1 MLAEKIKAKKFYIHN
16 KEWVDSMEQFDE
28 NMDWNGSMEE
38 GGGHWD
44 DHDYAQGLDPR

>member
-28 NMDWNGSMEE
+28 NIDWNG
-38 GGGHWD
+38 
-44 DHDYAQGLDPR
+44 